1 MSLSTVGEMGTP
13 MAAIGRNL
21 GVGTSGMAMA
31 IKKEE
36 QGKIN

>member
-1 MSLSTVGEMGTP
+1 MVGEKGIS
-13 MAAIGRNL
+13 MAAIARSL